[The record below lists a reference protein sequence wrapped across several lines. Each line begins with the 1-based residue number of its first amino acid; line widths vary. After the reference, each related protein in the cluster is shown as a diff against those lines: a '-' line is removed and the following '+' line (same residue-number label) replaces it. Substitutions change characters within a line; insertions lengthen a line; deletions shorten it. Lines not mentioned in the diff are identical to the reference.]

1 MGLPTS
7 LRDSSE
13 LKFRLGEQETIDKA
27 HQRVIEKEK
36 NHWREVLRR
45 IIASI
50 HYLAKHND
58 ALRSSTDVIHQPN
71 NGKFLGLMEILAK
84 FDPVISK
91 HFRKI
96 KDEETHVHYL
106 GHEIQ
111 NELIEMM
118 QVK

>member
-1 MGLPTS
+1 M
-7 LRDSSE
+7 
-13 LKFRLGEQETIDKA
+13 
-27 HQRVIEKEK
+27 
-36 NHWREVLRR
+36 LRR

-58 ALRSSTDVIHQPN
+58 VLRGSTDIIYQSN
-71 NGKFLGLMEILAK
+71 NGKFLGLMEMLAK
-84 FDPVISK
+84 FDPIINE

-111 NELIEMM
+111 NEFIEMM
-118 QVK
+118 ASEIKYRIIHFFHRFFFHWFKSFQCSFR